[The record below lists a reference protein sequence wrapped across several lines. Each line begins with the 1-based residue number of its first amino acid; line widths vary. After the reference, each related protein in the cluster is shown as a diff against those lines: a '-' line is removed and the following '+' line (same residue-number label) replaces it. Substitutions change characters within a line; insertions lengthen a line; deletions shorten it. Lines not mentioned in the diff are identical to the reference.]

1 MGCTEQLNPTDPGE
15 NQKYQ
20 KSAEKVQNR
29 NSRECAGKVSKK
41 CRKSAEGTP
50 ETHKKC
56 RKSAEK
62 VRKQSKKYKN
72 MNTKGAGAEGARPLC
87 GGGRRPPS
95 IISDSLHI
103 PRLEKLT
110 AGYFRPTVGIFS
122 LSAVLQSAPAASLR
136 LLFRLFFGYLPRR
149 RLRVFFCYLWAIS
162 GFLWNSMA
170 VVGSGHHKFQVC
182 SAHTQSTSL
191 VV

>member
-1 MGCTEQLNPTDPGE
+1 MCKMSLI
-15 NQKYQ
+15 
-20 KSAEKVQNR
+20 
-29 NSRECAGKVSKK
+29 
-41 CRKSAEGTP
+41 
-50 ETHKKC
+50 
-56 RKSAEK
+56 
-62 VRKQSKKYKN
+62 
-72 MNTKGAGAEGARPLC
+72 MITKGAAAEGARPLC

-103 PRLEKLT
+103 PGLEKLT

-149 RLRVFFCYLWAIS
+149 RLRLFFCYLWAIS

-170 VVGSGHHKFQVC
+170 VVGSGHHKGRGWVRGWLGENVARGVLCGWGGNRFLRIFWAIVPQIGKL
-182 SAHTQSTSL
+182 SL
-191 VV
+191 

>member
-1 MGCTEQLNPTDPGE
+1 MD
-15 NQKYQ
+15 
-20 KSAEKVQNR
+20 
-29 NSRECAGKVSKK
+29 
-41 CRKSAEGTP
+41 
-50 ETHKKC
+50 
-56 RKSAEK
+56 
-62 VRKQSKKYKN
+62 
-72 MNTKGAGAEGARPLC
+72 TKGAGAEGARPLC

-110 AGYFRPTVGIFS
+110 AGYVRPTVGIFS

-149 RLRVFFCYLWAIS
+149 RLRLFFCYLWAIS

-170 VVGSGHHKFQVC
+170 VVGSGHHNLN
-182 SAHTQSTSL
+182 A
-191 VV
+191 